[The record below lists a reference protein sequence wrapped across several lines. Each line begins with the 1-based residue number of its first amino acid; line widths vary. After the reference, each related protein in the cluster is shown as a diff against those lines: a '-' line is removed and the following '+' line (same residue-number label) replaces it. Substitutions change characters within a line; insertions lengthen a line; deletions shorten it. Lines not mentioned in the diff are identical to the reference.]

1 MIGIEFKSPL
11 APYIQG
17 LLDQKR
23 SLGFKYD
30 VEEYVLGRFDK
41 YWSETNGGS
50 EDVTMES
57 LSGWCRQLPTEGKPS
72 QAMRIS
78 VVRQLALYM
87 NGLGRISYIPTDR
100 IHYTRPVAHVLSPGE
115 ISDLFRVIDGFRPK
129 RQSPRVTRMADGYR
143 VIFRLILSTGLRR
156 GEAVGLR
163 LSDINW
169 ENRSLAI
176 RDAKGHKDRVVFM
189 AEDLADTM
197 KKYIRE
203 NLLLMETEWVFPSFD
218 PARHFSGGALA
229 ARFKTF
235 WNQTAYAP
243 GCPDPPTIHSLRHTY
258 VVMRM
263 NTWMSNGIDLCVM
276 LPYLSRAL
284 GHKSANETFYYY
296 HQVRESFRII
306 QEKDSLSQTIFPE
319 VRTR

>member
-1 MIGIEFKSPL
+1 MIGIEFKSSL
-11 APYIQG
+11 TPYIQG

-23 SLGFKYD
+23 ALGFKYD
-30 VEEYVLGRFDK
+30 VEEYVLGRFDR
-41 YWSETNGGS
+41 YWSETNGNS

-57 LSGWCRQLPTEGKPS
+57 LSGWCRQLPTERKSS

-100 IHYTRPVAHVLSPGE
+100 IHCTRPAAHILSPGE
-115 ISDLFRVIDGFRPK
+115 ISGLFRVIDAFKPK
-129 RQSPRVTRMADGYR
+129 RQSPKVTRMADGYR
-143 VIFRLILSTGLRR
+143 VIFRLILATGLRR

-163 LSDINW
+163 LNDINW
-169 ENRSLAI
+169 ENNSI
-176 RDAKGHKDRVVFM
+176 TIHDAKGHKDRIVFM
-189 AEDLADTM
+189 AEDLADAI
-197 KKYIRE
+197 KKYTRE
-203 NLLLMETEWVFPSFD
+203 NLLLMETEWVFPSSN

-229 ARFKTF
+229 ARFKMF
-235 WNQTAYAP
+235 WRQTAYAP
-243 GCPDPPTIHSLRHTY
+243 GCPNPPTIHSLRHTY

-263 NTWMSNGIDLCVM
+263 NIWMSKGIDLGVM

-296 HQVRESFRII
+296 HQVKEAFRII

-319 VRTR
+319 VRIR